1 MKVKGLILMAF
12 SALALSTGE
21 AAFAAQAKDALEA
34 CKLAVNAGKDA
45 EVITKLMKIKAR
57 GANYEVWLNI
67 DAQDQEQKG
76 YCFLRRGEVEQLIV
90 EDGSWVGRNPRRPET
105 AELSAKR

>member
-1 MKVKGLILMAF
+1 MTTKGLIAITF
-12 SALALSTGE
+12 SALLLTAGE

-34 CKLAVNAGKDA
+34 CKVAVNAGNEA

-67 DAQDQEQKG
+67 DNADQAQKG

-90 EDGSWVGRNPRRPET
+90 EEGSWVGRNPRRPET
-105 AELSAKR
+105 AELAAKR